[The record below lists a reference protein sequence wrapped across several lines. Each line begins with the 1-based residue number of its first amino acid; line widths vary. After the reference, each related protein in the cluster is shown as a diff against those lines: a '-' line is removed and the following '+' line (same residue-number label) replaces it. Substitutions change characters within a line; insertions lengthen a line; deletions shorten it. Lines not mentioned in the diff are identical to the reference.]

1 MIPHQR
7 DRQWIRGVRLDVASS
22 VPSTM
27 PLPLHSLQ
35 CFLVNLPNIQESDL
49 TPKQQTNLSFYKTSI
64 EKALAIYEDRTH
76 IAVVEIDRRPSAKF
90 GLQFCIDRIPS
101 MRCKG
106 PDYLVMSTEDMHKEA
121 QARRFF
127 RLLHVKERLILQGV
141 HSWYADKISPTFS
154 THIAGNAF
162 SKSMCAAATV
172 PVLKEIAKKVA
183 SDFEGIRKNVEGL
196 RHLVRS
202 TSSSGNVMTKRK
214 CSEPQAAQ
222 KVRRQVKRRRTT

>member
-1 MIPHQR
+1 MCISNSSMIPHQR

-90 GLQFCIDRIPS
+90 GLQFCIDRTPS

-106 PDYLVMSTEDMHKEA
+106 PDITLQLENSNVPHVE
-121 QARRFF
+121 
-127 RLLHVKERLILQGV
+127 LL
-141 HSWYADKISPTFS
+141 
-154 THIAGNAF
+154 
-162 SKSMCAAATV
+162 C
-172 PVLKEIAKKVA
+172 
-183 SDFEGIRKNVEGL
+183 EG
-196 RHLVRS
+196 RS
-202 TSSSGNVMTKRK
+202 VSNSCIGSV
-214 CSEPQAAQ
+214 
-222 KVRRQVKRRRTT
+222 